1 MSSQSSELE
10 IIINN
15 ANINKNK
22 FMSISSPLDSPQI
35 TTRTTLNQD
44 ELTFL
49 EKDNLRESFD
59 QKGENLIQDDSFGN
73 LIDMG
78 STSAGGTVQIQEE
91 QKEES
96 KNNFIDPS
104 KMTYEEQLLEVFGG
118 GNQPPVQQA

>member
-1 MSSQSSELE
+1 
-10 IIINN
+10 
-15 ANINKNK
+15 
-22 FMSISSPLDSPQI
+22 
-35 TTRTTLNQD
+35 
-44 ELTFL
+44 
-49 EKDNLRESFD
+49 
-59 QKGENLIQDDSFGN
+59 
-73 LIDMG
+73 MG